1 MSHTQNHQMFTIIP
15 NLVAM
20 RGNEEHR
27 RDNLTPLVSLKSLY
41 IKGTDL
47 LSHLTQEC
55 STLTSGMKQCT
66 NMQLFPLFVYF
77 WYIQITPFCWWQRWK
92 NLTEPCTCLSWF
104 HFLITPHSNS
114 KSWKY
119 FIQSS
124 PVCLYTIFDALF
136 WANALYPWKH
146 HSTLILLFGLIFITM
161 LTDFYNTAIAVTLL
175 TS

>member
-55 STLTSGMKQCT
+55 STLTHLAWSNVQTC
-66 NMQLFPLFVYF
+66 NCSLSLFTFDIYRLLHFVDDRDGRIWLSHVLVFHDFISLLLHIATQKVESILFRVLLFVCIPSFMPYF
-77 WYIQITPFCWWQRWK
+77 EQMLCIHENTIPHLSSCLVWY
-92 NLTEPCTCLSWF
+92 S
-104 HFLITPHSNS
+104 
-114 KSWKY
+114 
-119 FIQSS
+119 
-124 PVCLYTIFDALF
+124 
-136 WANALYPWKH
+136 
-146 HSTLILLFGLIFITM
+146 
-161 LTDFYNTAIAVTLL
+161 
-175 TS
+175 